1 MTESA
6 PRARN
11 GAPAERSGEDRYARV
26 RDAIIAFRNEREWGQ
41 FHDPKNLAEG
51 LSIEAAEL
59 LEVFLWKT
67 TSDSRAAVNDP
78 KAQAKVREEVADCF
92 LYCILMADSFGIDLI
107 DAAHDKIAVNAA
119 KYPVEK
125 SRGRSDKYDQL

>member
-1 MTESA
+1 MSDPA
-6 PRARN
+6 AGGDRFARI
-11 GAPAERSGEDRYARV
+11 
-26 RDAIIAFRNEREWGQ
+26 RDAMIAFRNAREWKQ

-59 LEVFLWKT
+59 LEVFQWKT
-67 TSDSRAAVNDP
+67 TEESRAMITDEAAV
-78 KAQAKVREEVADCF
+78 AQVSEEVADCF

-107 DAAHDKIAVNAA
+107 RAAEQKLLRNGE

-125 SRGRSDKYDQL
+125 SRGRREKYDAL